1 MSKLSVVIVNYNV
14 KYYLDQCLYS
24 LRKALEGLDA
34 EVIVYDNHSKDGSV
48 EYLSA
53 QYPEVTFISGNHNL
67 GFARANNRAI
77 CQGRGEYVLLLNPDT
92 IVAEDAISRA
102 LAFMVSHPKA
112 GALGVR
118 MMKVDGSDA
127 MESRRG
133 TPSPMTA
140 FYKMSGLCSRFPHS
154 HRFGRY
160 YMGWLPWDEP
170 ARIDIVSGAFCMLRR
185 KALDQVG
192 LLDELFFMYGED
204 IDLSYR
210 LLKGGWE
217 NWYLPLRILHYK
229 GESTQKSSFRY
240 VHVFYEAM
248 LIFFRK
254 HYKHLGVLVAM
265 PVQVAIYAKAF
276 MAFVS
281 MMVGRMRMALGFV
294 GASRTADVLY
304 SFYVRVDNL
313 ARCQQFA
320 RSKGLWAEF
329 HDANKKKGGEASH
342 QSAGHMTY
350 VVYDVSAY
358 SFDEMFSRFG
368 ANNFEDV
375 LMATYYPDK
384 QMVVTDREVIV

>member
-24 LRKALEGLDA
+24 LRKALRGMDA

-48 EYLSA
+48 EYLSK
-53 QYPEVTFISGNHNL
+53 QYPEVTFVSGSHNL

-77 CQGRGEYVLLLNPDT
+77 CQGKGEYVLLLNPDT
-92 IVAEDAISRA
+92 IVAEDTLGCA
-102 LAFMVSHPKA
+102 LSFMEGHQRA

-118 MMKVDGSDA
+118 MMKVDGIDA

-133 TPSPMTA
+133 VPSPMTA
-140 FYKMSGLCSRFPHS
+140 FYKMAGLCSRFPHS

-170 ARIDIVSGAFCMLRR
+170 AKIDIVSGAFCLLRR

-192 LLDELFFMYGED
+192 LLDEDFFMYGED

-254 HYKHLGVLVAM
+254 HYGHLGLLVTV
-265 PVQVAIYAKAF
+265 PVQFAIYAKAF
-276 MAFVS
+276 AAFVS
-281 MMVGRMRMALGFV
+281 TMTSRIRTTLGFV
-294 GASRTADVLY
+294 GANRSAEVLY
-304 SFYVRVDNL
+304 SFYVRAENL
-313 ARCQQFA
+313 DGCQQFA

-329 HDANKKKGGEASH
+329 HDANKKKEEEAVP
-342 QSAGHMTY
+342 QKAGQRTY
-350 VVYDVSAY
+350 IVYDVSAY
-358 SFDEMFSRFG
+358 SFGEIFQRFS
-368 ANNFEDV
+368 ANSIGDV
-375 LMATYYPDK
+375 LMATYYPDRK
-384 QMVVTDREVIV
+384 MVVTDQEVIV

>member
-1 MSKLSVVIVNYNV
+1 MKLSVVIVNYNV

-24 LRKALEGLDA
+24 LRKALTGMDA
-34 EVIVYDNHSKDGSV
+34 EVIVYDNHSSDGSV
-48 EYLSA
+48 EYLSR
-53 QYPEVTFISGNHNL
+53 QYPEVAFVSGSHNL

-77 CQGRGEYVLLLNPDT
+77 CQSKGEYVLLLNPDT
-92 IVAEDAISRA
+92 IVAEDTLHSA
-102 LAFMVSHPKA
+102 LSFMENHKRA

-118 MMKVDGSDA
+118 MMKVDGTDA

-133 TPSPMTA
+133 VPSPMTA
-140 FYKMSGLCSRFPHS
+140 FYKMACLCSRFPRS

-170 ARIDIVSGAFCMLRR
+170 ARIDIVSGAFCLLRR

-192 LLDELFFMYGED
+192 LLDEDFFMYGED

-254 HYKHLGVLVAM
+254 HYKQLGLLVAV
-265 PVQVAIYAKAF
+265 PVQLAIYAKAF
-276 MAFVS
+276 AAFVS
-281 MMVGRMRMALGFV
+281 TMTSRIRTTLGFV
-294 GASRTADVLY
+294 GANRSADVFY
-304 SFYVRVDNL
+304 SFYVRADHL
-313 ARCQQFA
+313 DGCQQLA

-329 HDANKKKGGEASH
+329 HDANKMKEEEAAA
-342 QSAGHMTY
+342 QRAGQRTY
-350 VVYDVSAY
+350 IVYDVSAY
-358 SFDEMFSRFG
+358 SFGEIFQRFSAG
-368 ANNFEDV
+368 SVGDV
-375 LMATYYPDK
+375 LIATYYPDK
-384 QMVVTDREVIV
+384 KMVVTDQEVII